1 MGRIT
6 NKELAEELCYIKGKI
21 DAGDKF
27 AKEHRSWEVKVI
39 ESIHAKLDVQNGRIR
54 KNENSVSW
62 FKGILFGLTG
72 FVGWL
77 FKKII

>member
-1 MGRIT
+1 MGRVT
-6 NKELAEELCYIKGKI
+6 NKNLLEEVSYIKGKI
-21 DAGDKF
+21 DAGEKF
-27 AKEHRSWEVKVI
+27 AKEHRAWEVT
-39 ESIHAKLDVQNGRIR
+39 EMLSIHSKLDTQNGRIR